1 MAAVPTVPVTVN
13 KTIKYSALINTDA
26 ELNVIIVNIADKA
39 GLAIKT
45 RVKIKISSYSKYISR
60 FLRMI
65 KNILISVGLIAY
77 RVNIFVIRS
86 AL

>member
-1 MAAVPTVPVTVN
+1 MTAVSIIPVIVN
-13 KTIKYSALINTDA
+13 GIIEYSILVNTGA
-26 ELNVIIVNIADKA
+26 ELNIIIIDVINKA
-39 GLAIKT
+39 GLIIKT
-45 RVKIKISSYSKYISR
+45 RVKVKISSYSKYISR